1 MSEIVFG
8 IALLAVIVIFALSL
22 VQVIKD
28 DFEFW
33 PPPNATSWQHK
44 AFRALFRVFF
54 ICLLVLS
61 VTGFHPGSI
70 GRYLLGAVLLT
81 IGFGFAL
88 NWTGFLG
95 WKNAFGEAAG
105 LKTMGPFAVSRNPIY
120 VVSIVGMVGWA
131 ILVGSWFLSTLLSIW
146 ACLYIAAP
154 FLEELWMKEN
164 YGEEFVNYAAD
175 VPRFGS
181 PAALKGFIL
190 SQLELKVPPLI
201 IVSVCAGVMYWC
213 SQAIQHE
220 TVLAISIRAVL
231 GVSAG
236 VIAVLI
242 LSAALIAFR
251 KHQTTMNPLDPSQT
265 NSIVTLGI
273 YGYTRNPMYVSMFI
287 GLLGWGVFLGQL
299 SATLGLALYVVAITR
314 LQIIPEERILAD
326 KFRDQYMHYCE
337 STGRWSN
344 LVR

>member
-190 SQLELKVPPLI
+190 SQL
-201 IVSVCAGVMYWC
+201 
-213 SQAIQHE
+213 
-220 TVLAISIRAVL
+220 
-231 GVSAG
+231 
-236 VIAVLI
+236 
-242 LSAALIAFR
+242 
-251 KHQTTMNPLDPSQT
+251 
-265 NSIVTLGI
+265 
-273 YGYTRNPMYVSMFI
+273 
-287 GLLGWGVFLGQL
+287 
-299 SATLGLALYVVAITR
+299 
-314 LQIIPEERILAD
+314 
-326 KFRDQYMHYCE
+326 
-337 STGRWSN
+337 
-344 LVR
+344 